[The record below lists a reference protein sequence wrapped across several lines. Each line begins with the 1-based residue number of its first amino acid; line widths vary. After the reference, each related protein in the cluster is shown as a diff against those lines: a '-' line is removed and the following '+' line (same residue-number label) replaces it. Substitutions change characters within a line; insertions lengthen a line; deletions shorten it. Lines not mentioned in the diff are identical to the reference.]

1 MLIDTFSRGN
11 MIAVLSNV
19 ISIFLKKEDL

>member
-1 MLIDTFSRGN
+1 MFINTFSRGN